1 MHLDLRQLRHFIAL
15 VEFRNFG
22 LAAQSVN
29 ISQSAFSRSIQAL
42 EQSFGAR
49 LIDRNRNLEPTKK
62 GLIVLE
68 HARLLV
74 GNAHNLINEVRQ
86 FNEREAGELS
96 FGCGPAPAAWLM
108 PQAIGH
114 FTRQLPKVRLRFHVD
129 NWQAL
134 GQRLLAEECEFFV
147 ADARHFEF
155 DPDYRVQLL
164 SPHRWGFCCR
174 IGHPLASFD
183 EVSVEQLFSYPL
195 AGTVRPPNLR
205 KALVE
210 LSGRPDFQTSI
221 ECDNGYSLVAVIQH
235 SDAIGTTNVSRSN
248 PYLQQGLRLLKVRGL
263 DPQAAEF
270 YTHYGIV
277 SRAGYKLS
285 YLAQTLIE
293 AFLEAD
299 RAMQAVEAGLPPLPS
314 DGSDR
319 LRDVLTGLAH

>member
-15 VEFRNFG
+15 VEHRNFG

-49 LIDRNRNLEPTKK
+49 LIDRTRQLEPTKK

-68 HARLLV
+68 HARRMI
-74 GNAHNLINEVRQ
+74 GNAHDLINSVRQ
-86 FNEREAGELS
+86 FNERDAGELS
-96 FGCGPAPAAWLM
+96 FACGPAPAAWLM
-108 PQAIGH
+108 PQALGL
-114 FTRQLPKVRLRFHVD
+114 FTRRLPKVRLRFHVD

-134 GQRLLAEECEFFV
+134 AQRLLAEECEFFV
-147 ADARHFEF
+147 ADARNFEH

-164 SPHRWGFCCR
+164 SQHRWGFCCR
-174 IGHPLASFD
+174 REHPLAALE
-183 EVSVEQLFSYPL
+183 EVTVEQLFSYPL

-221 ECDNGYSLVAVIQH
+221 ECDNGYSLVSVIEH
-235 SDAIGTTNVSRSN
+235 SDAIGTTNVSQNN
-248 PYLQQGLRLLKVRGL
+248 PYLRQGLKLLNVRGL
-263 DPQAAEF
+263 DPRAAEF
-270 YTHYGIV
+270 FTHYGVV

-285 YLAQTLIE
+285 FLAQTLID
-293 AFLEAD
+293 AFFEAD
-299 RAMQAVEAGLPPLPS
+299 AAMQALEANAPQSELAELP
-314 DGSDR
+314 
-319 LRDVLTGLAH
+319 LTGLAH

>member
-29 ISQSAFSRSIQAL
+29 LSPSAFSRSIQAL
-42 EQSFGAR
+42 EQSFGTR
-49 LIDRNRNLEPTKK
+49 LLDRTRNLAPTKK

-68 HARLLV
+68 HARLMI
-74 GNAHNLINEVRQ
+74 GNAHDLINSVRQ
-86 FNEREAGELS
+86 FNEHEAGELS

-108 PQAIGH
+108 PQALGL
-114 FTRQLPKVRLRFHVD
+114 FTRRLPKVRLRFHVD

-147 ADARHFEF
+147 ADARNFEH

-164 SPHRWGFCCR
+164 SQHRWGFCCR
-174 IGHPLASFD
+174 AEHPLAAYD
-183 EVSVEQLFSYPL
+183 QVSVEQLFSYPL

-221 ECDNGYSLVAVIQH
+221 ECDNGYSLISVIQH
-235 SDAIGTTNVSRSN
+235 SDAIGTTNVSRNN
-248 PYLQQGLRLLKVRGL
+248 PYLQQGLKLLDVQGL
-263 DPQAAEF
+263 DPQAPEF
-270 YTHYGIV
+270 FTHYGIV

-285 YLAQTLIE
+285 FLAQGLID
-293 AFLEAD
+293 AFHEAD
-299 RAMQAVEAGLPPLPS
+299 TAMQALEARSPQGERAEHLLI
-314 DGSDR
+314 
-319 LRDVLTGLAH
+319 GLAH